1 MLPEVTQLQHRIA
14 QLEKEV
20 EQLRAGAA
28 ISVQGPTVNV
38 PEQMKPLFDL
48 AQKTV
53 SDYFTDLK
61 MTPDKGTI
69 EINDQRYILI
79 RASAMSKDF
88 LDTIQNLYADR
99 GKEEALSIGKN
110 FLFDI
115 AHTLGIN
122 DAKNF
127 HATMKL
133 TEPIAR
139 LSAGPVH
146 FAFTGWAFVDILP
159 ESNPSPDDN
168 FYLIYNH
175 PYSFEADSWMK
186 AGKKSD
192 TAVCIMSAGYSS
204 GWCEE
209 SFGIP
214 LTAVEVKCTAKGD
227 DNCTFIMSPPHIIQ
241 QHLDAFHLHN
251 QNKPGKQAH
260 YEIPTFFERKKIEEE
275 LQRSR
280 ILAEESA
287 QAKEDFVANMSHE
300 LRTPLSSILGFTEL
314 LEKTNTDASQREYID
329 AIRHSGKSLLS
340 IINDVLDLSKLDAG
354 RFAIEE
360 IPFNIAD
367 VLNSVKNIFSEK
379 ARNKG
384 LVFTVTLNSEIN
396 HTVNGDASRLTQIL
410 INLVGNAVKFT
421 EAGSIHL
428 DCKIESTDEESVNVH
443 FVIRDTGIGIASEK
457 LDVIFERFTQADT
470 NTSRRFG
477 GTGLGLAISKQ
488 LIALMGGNI
497 MVKSKPDTGTEFSF
511 SLSFKKATGISFHQ
525 HHQVEVE
532 LENSANKTVLIVEDN
547 LLNQKLTG
555 IILKNNGF
563 NFLLAANGLEAIKIL
578 EKHTPDLIL
587 MDIQMPVM
595 DGYEATCYIRDEM
608 HINIPIVA
616 ITAHAL
622 SGEKEKC
629 IEKGINDYLPKPFS
643 ETALLKT
650 ISLWINK
657 NSSSKKTAEKKFTDL
672 AFLKIQTR
680 NNDAVI
686 KDMIALFIDEN
697 PRDVKDLFAAIT
709 SADHISVYKKLHS
722 LKNNIALFGIDKCIE
737 SDLLQLDE
745 AIQKNTSMDEIKK
758 HFHQIETCCKMAVE
772 ELKNEMI

>member
-1 MLPEVTQLQHRIA
+1 MVPGVTQLQNRIT

-20 EQLRAGAA
+20 DEMRSRAAFTL
-28 ISVQGPTVNV
+28 QGPTVNV
-38 PEQMKPLFDL
+38 PEQMKPLFDV
-48 AQKTV
+48 AQHTV

-61 MTPDKGTI
+61 MQPHRGTI
-69 EINDQRYILI
+69 EIGDQRYILV

-99 GKEEALSIGKN
+99 GETEATSIGKN

-127 HATMKL
+127 HAKMKL
-133 TEPIAR
+133 TEPIAK

-175 PYSFEADSWMK
+175 PYSFEADSWIK
-186 AGKKSD
+186 AGRKSD
-192 TAVCIMSAGYSS
+192 FAVCIMSAGYSS

-227 DNCTFIMSPPHIIQ
+227 DNCTFIMSPPHMIQ

-251 QNKPGKQAH
+251 ENKPGKQEH

-280 ILAEESA
+280 TLAEESA

-300 LRTPLSSILGFTEL
+300 LRTPLNSILGFTGL

-329 AIRHSGKSLLS
+329 AIRNSGKSLLS

-354 RFAIEE
+354 RFAIED
-360 IPFNIAD
+360 IPFMISD
-367 VLNSVKNIFSEK
+367 VLHSVKNMFSEK
-379 ARNKG
+379 AKDKG
-384 LVFTVTLNSEIN
+384 LAFAVKPDPALSYLVY
-396 HTVNGDASRLTQIL
+396 GDAPRLTQIL
-410 INLVGNAVKFT
+410 INLVGNAIKFT
-421 EAGSIHL
+421 ESGSINL
-428 DCKIESTDEESVNVH
+428 DCTIESTDEESANVL
-443 FVIRDTGIGIASEK
+443 FRIADTGIGIPSEK
-457 LDVIFERFTQADT
+457 LAVVFDRFTQADT
-470 NTSRRFG
+470 NISRHFG

-488 LIALMGGNI
+488 LIELMGGNI
-497 MVKSKPDTGTEFSF
+497 KVKSNPDTGTEFSF
-511 SLSFKKATGISFHQ
+511 SLSFTKATGIPIHQ
-525 HHQVEVE
+525 HPLVEVE
-532 LENSANKTVLIVEDN
+532 LENSANKTILIVEDN

-563 NFLLAANGLEAIKIL
+563 NFLMAANGLEAIKIL

-622 SGEKEKC
+622 AGEKEKC
-629 IEKGINDYLPKPFS
+629 IEKGIDDYLPKPFS
-643 ETALLKT
+643 EDDLLKT
-650 ISLWINK
+650 LLLWINK
-657 NSSSKKTAEKKFTDL
+657 NSSSKKTAEKKVTDL
-672 AFLKIQTR
+672 TFLKKQTR
-680 NNDAVI
+680 HNDAVI
-686 KDMIALFIDEN
+686 KDMITLFIDQN
-697 PRDVKDLFAAIT
+697 PKDVKELYAAIT
-709 SADHISVYKKLHS
+709 SSDHTSVYKKIHT
-722 LKNNIALFGIDKCIE
+722 LKNNIALFGIDKYIE
-737 SDLLQLDE
+737 SDLLQMEE
-745 AIQKNTSMDEIKK
+745 AIQKNAPLDEIKK